1 MTALTFDTH
10 AAIKEMKDSGL
21 AEAHA
26 ESIVSAIQANMGRL
40 ADVPTKADL
49 ENLATKADW
58 EKLLTKAD
66 LENLATKADWEKLLT
81 KADLENL
88 ATKADWEKLLTKT
101 DLRAIKTEL
110 KATRAELKAALRH
123 LELSL
128 TIQLGLMMLAVASL
142 AVAAGRFL

>member
-26 ESIVSAIQANMGRL
+26 ESIVSAIQASMGRL

-81 KADLENL
+81 KTDI
-88 ATKADWEKLLTKT
+88 KAF
-101 DLRAIKTEL
+101 KTEL

-128 TIQLGLMMLAVASL
+128 TVRLGLMMFAVASL

>member
-26 ESIVSAIQANMGRL
+26 ESIASAIQASMGHL
-40 ADVPTKADL
+40 ADVATKADL

-58 EKLLTKAD
+58 ENLPTKAY
-66 LENLATKADWEKLLT
+66 LKPIKEEI
-81 KADLENL
+81 
-88 ATKADWEKLLTKT
+88 
-101 DLRAIKTEL
+101 RAIKAEL
-110 KATRAELKAALRH
+110 RAMRAELKADLRY

-128 TIQLGLMMLAVASL
+128 TVRLGLMMFAVASL